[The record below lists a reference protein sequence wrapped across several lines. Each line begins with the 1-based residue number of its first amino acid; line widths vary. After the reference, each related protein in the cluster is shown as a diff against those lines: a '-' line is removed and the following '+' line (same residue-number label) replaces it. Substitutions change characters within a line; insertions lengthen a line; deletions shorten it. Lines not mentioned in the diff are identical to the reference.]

1 MPGRGR
7 KTFGMLYLS
16 VAWGILGVLGIL
28 GLAVWRLFPLAVG
41 AFAAGP
47 FGILEWV
54 VFAGWLLFMTF
65 AEGVKGFHRAF
76 SPRVVARARALLD
89 RPRFWPCLLA
99 PFYCFGFFHATRKR
113 MIVSW
118 AVAGG
123 ILGLVL
129 LVRLLPQPWRGII
142 DAGVVAGL
150 GVGMGSILYYS
161 ARWLA
166 GRPVDYPADLP
177 EAEPAEKPSS
187 GGD

>member
-1 MPGRGR
+1 
-7 KTFGMLYLS
+7 MLYVS
-16 VAWGILGVLGIL
+16 AAWGILGVLGIL
-28 GLAVWRLFPLAVG
+28 GFAVWRLFPLAVG
-41 AFAAGP
+41 AFAAAP
-47 FGILEWV
+47 FGVLEWV

-65 AEGVKGFHRAF
+65 AEGVKGFHRGF
-76 SPRVVARARALLD
+76 SPRVVARARALLE

-118 AVAGG
+118 SVAGG
-123 ILGLVL
+123 VLGLVL

-166 GRPVDYPADLP
+166 ARPVDYPADLP
-177 EAEPAEKPSS
+177 EADTGAEPAS
-187 GGD
+187 GGG